1 MRLVFTSQRHENV
14 EGVAA
19 LLREHDIEVRI
30 RNGRSYKGNRRGAFS
45 YTDRAPGKPRPE
57 VWVVKSEDQP
67 RARALLREAGLLED
81 TRLPRQTPDGAA
93 AGLPGMPDP
102 AAGQRRAMRIRVA
115 LVALIVLVALFRYL

>member
-45 YTDRAPGKPRPE
+45 YTDRSPTQPRPE

-81 TRLPRQTPDGAA
+81 TRLPQAAPTGAA
-93 AGLPGMPDP
+93 PGLPGVPDP
-102 AAGQRRAMRIRVA
+102 AAAQRRAMKIRVA
-115 LVALIVLVALFRYL
+115 LIALIVLIALYRYL